1 MNRFYY
7 WIIAVNLA
15 VVNGAA
21 GKEEPLV
28 QQIRSAVQHEAFTVN
43 ALVQSGFRYSLGDD
57 NFQGGRTFE
66 AANARLS
73 FRGNLDGGFFYRLFF
88 NLVKEPNLLDAYI
101 GYRFSDAL
109 RITTG
114 AMKPK
119 QTLDFIPDPGSMDFI
134 DRTHIT
140 DLLVQS
146 REIGVSFEG
155 DVGGLYYFSGIFNG
169 NKLSSNNNNE
179 FYGIGRL
186 QYTLGDL
193 QLAVQGSHGNSP
205 GVQTGNAGPV
215 LQGKRTI
222 YGGDVRLKAERLL
235 LAAEY
240 LAGSLDLDSTAGSD
254 KKDLISGYYIT
265 AGYRI
270 LEKTM
275 LLSRWQSWGYR
286 EQDFRDHQVTFG
298 INHNFTGVT
307 RLQLNADAYFPEKS
321 DRQYGLS
328 LLLQVQF

>member
-1 MNRFYY
+1 MKHFYLG
-7 WIIAVNLA
+7 IIAAHLIVLTY
-15 VVNGAA
+15 AA
-21 GKEEPLV
+21 TDEEPLA
-28 QQIRSAVQHEAFTVN
+28 QQISSAVQQEAFTVN
-43 ALVQSGFRYSLGDD
+43 ALVQSGFRYSLADD

-73 FRGNLDGGFFYRLFF
+73 FRGNLDGGFYYRLFF

-119 QTLDFIPDPGSMDFI
+119 QTLDFIPDPGSTDFI

-140 DLLVQS
+140 GLLVQS

-155 DVGGLYYFSGIFNG
+155 DLGGLYYFSGIFNG

-179 FYGIGRL
+179 LYGIGRL
-186 QYTLGDL
+186 QYTFEDL
-193 QLAVQGSHGNSP
+193 QIAVQGSYGNSP

-215 LQGKRTI
+215 LRGSRTI
-222 YGGDVRLKAERLL
+222 LGGDVRLEAEPLL

-240 LAGSLDLDSTAGSD
+240 LAGSLETTDFSD
-254 KKDLISGYYIT
+254 RKEFISGYYLTI
-265 AGYRI
+265 GYR
-270 LEKTM
+270 LFAGTM
-275 LLSRWQSWGYR
+275 LLGRWQSWSAR
-286 EQDFRDHQVTFG
+286 EQDYWDNQATLG
-298 INHNFTGVT
+298 LNHNFTSVT
-307 RLQLNADAYFPEKS
+307 SCQLNADAYFPEKS
-321 DRQYGLS
+321 AARYGLS
-328 LLLQVQF
+328 FLLQVQF